1 MTSPITE
8 RIDASLGLRCA
19 HVASQPLTAEAV
31 RVIVPAVFRG
41 DDMQGQAALLLK
53 SGYFPTLKEKV
64 GAVVAHLLLKMELG
78 ETTYSPSLCS
88 IAGRLPLAAISADPL
103 KQALLIA
110 VRSKLP
116 GNAYVIDQIT
126 LLKRLTGSRIGFSE
140 SEYHRSY
147 SGMWEPIPC
156 SEKRP
161 EDLIR
166 MRDSLASWATW
177 ALCSI
182 HAMEKACELIEQGA
196 EHAE

>member
-1 MTSPITE
+1 MTSARTLY
-8 RIDASLGLRCA
+8 IDASLALRVA
-19 HVASQPLTAEAV
+19 HVASKPLTADAV
-31 RVIVPAVFRG
+31 KARVPRVFLG
-41 DDMQGQAALLLK
+41 DDMQGQASLLLQ
-53 SGYFPTLKEKV
+53 SGYFPSLREKV
-64 GAVVAHLLLKMELG
+64 GAVVNHLLLKMEFG

-103 KQALLIA
+103 KKSLIIA
-110 VRSKLP
+110 ITSKLP

-126 LLKRLTGSRIGFSE
+126 FLKRLTGSRIGFSE
-140 SEYHRSY
+140 FRRSGY
-147 SGMWEPIPC
+147 GLWEPLPC

-166 MRDSLASWATW
+166 MRDSLAAWATW

-182 HAMEKACELIEQGA
+182 NAMEKACELIAQGA